1 MKRQKKHS
9 ISYFLL
15 ALLLSLSLAAGCSPA
30 GGNTSSAPAAET
42 ATAETAA
49 AEGCSAAAAEESAA
63 AEGSAAADTA
73 EAESNTE
80 AEISGAEGDTAA
92 EAAAAETAPD
102 YSDAANWAYLETENT
117 DKTADVFFICPSVY
131 GGSDD
136 ACNMSLS
143 DADTKESFV
152 GAINMEKGIYD
163 ADSRFF
169 APYYRQIGLNV
180 YDMPEADREPYLE
193 TAYADVRDAFL
204 YYMDNYNE
212 GRPIVLAGFSQG
224 ADMCLRLMKDLFDDE
239 ALTDQLVA
247 CYAIGW
253 RITEEDMAEYPQ
265 LKMAAGESD
274 TGVIVSF
281 NSEAEDI
288 TDSLVIPEGTKTFAI
303 NPLNWKTD
311 STPADKSQNLG
322 ACFTDYS
329 GEITSEIPEL
339 TGAYIDETRGAL
351 KVPDVSPEDYPA
363 GLSIFTDGVYHL
375 YDYQF
380 FYRNLQD
387 NVQTRILTFTMQ

>member
-9 ISYFLL
+9 ISYLLL

-30 GGNTSSAPAAET
+30 GGNAPSAPAAET
-42 ATAETAA
+42 AA
-49 AEGCSAAAAEESAA
+49 AEGSAAAAAEESAA

-73 EAESNTE
+73 EAESDAE

-92 EAAAAETAPD
+92 EAAAAEAAPD

-117 DKTADVFFICPSVY
+117 AKTADVFFICPSVY

-143 DADTKESFV
+143 DTDTKESFV

-239 ALTDQLVA
+239 ALADQLVA

-253 RITEEDMAEYPQ
+253 RITEEDVAEYPQ

-288 TDSLVIPEGTKTFAI
+288 TDSLVIPEGTKTYAI

-311 STPADKSQNLG
+311 STPADKSLNLG

-380 FYRNLQD
+380 FYRNLQE
-387 NVQTRILTFTMQ
+387 NVQTRIDAFTSA

>member
-1 MKRQKKHS
+1 MKRRNQHS
-9 ISYFLL
+9 LPYFLL

-30 GGNTSSAPAAET
+30 AGNTAATTEASVET
-42 ATAETAA
+42 
-49 AEGCSAAAAEESAA
+49 ESVTS
-63 AEGSAAADTA
+63 ETA
-73 EAESNTE
+73 EAS
-80 AEISGAEGDTAA
+80 A
-92 EAAAAETAPD
+92 EAAPD
-102 YSDAANWAYLETENT
+102 YSDAANWAYLETEDT
-117 DKTADVFFICPSVY
+117 EKAADVFFICPSVY

-143 DADTKESFV
+143 DMDTKESFV

-180 YDMPEADREPYLE
+180 YEMPEADRDPYLE

-204 YYMDNYNE
+204 YYMENYNE

-239 ALTDQLVA
+239 ALADQLVA

-253 RITEEDMAEYPQ
+253 RITQEDLDEYPH
-265 LKMAAGESD
+265 LKVASGEND

-288 TDSLVIPEGTKTFAI
+288 NDSLMIPEGTKTYAI

-311 STPADKSQNLG
+311 STPADKSLNQG

-329 GEITSEIPEL
+329 GEITSEISEL

-363 GLSIFTDGVYHL
+363 GLPIFTDGVYHL

-380 FYRNLQD
+380 FYRNLQE
-387 NVQTRILTFTMQ
+387 NVQTRIDAFTSA

>member
-30 GGNTSSAPAAET
+30 GGNAPSAPAAET
-42 ATAETAA
+42 AAT
-49 AEGCSAAAAEESAA
+49 EGSSAAAAEESAA

-92 EAAAAETAPD
+92 EAAAAEAAPD

>member
-30 GGNTSSAPAAET
+30 GGNAPSAPAAET
-42 ATAETAA
+42 AA
-49 AEGCSAAAAEESAA
+49 AEGSSAAAAEESAA
-63 AEGSAAADTA
+63 AEGAAAADAA
-73 EAESNTE
+73 EAESDAE
-80 AEISGAEGDTAA
+80 AEVSGAEGDTAA
-92 EAAAAETAPD
+92 EAAAAEAAPD

>member
-30 GGNTSSAPAAET
+30 GGNAPSAPAAET
-42 ATAETAA
+42 AA
-49 AEGCSAAAAEESAA
+49 AEGSSAAAAEESAA
-63 AEGSAAADTA
+63 AEGSAAADA
-73 EAESNTE
+73 VEAESNTE

-92 EAAAAETAPD
+92 EAAAAEAAPD

-239 ALTDQLVA
+239 ALADQLVA

-253 RITEEDMAEYPQ
+253 RITEEDVAEYPQ
-265 LKMAAGESD
+265 LKMATGESD

-288 TDSLVIPEGTKTFAI
+288 TDSLMIPEGTKTYAI

-311 STPADKSQNLG
+311 STPADKSLNLG

>member
-30 GGNTSSAPAAET
+30 GGNAPSAPAAET
-42 ATAETAA
+42 AAT
-49 AEGCSAAAAEESAA
+49 EGSSAAAAEESAA

-92 EAAAAETAPD
+92 EAAAAEAAPD

-387 NVQTRILTFTMQ
+387 NVQTRILTFTMK

>member
-30 GGNTSSAPAAET
+30 GGNAPSAPAAET
-42 ATAETAA
+42 AA
-49 AEGCSAAAAEESAA
+49 AEGSSAAAAEESAA
-63 AEGSAAADTA
+63 AEGAAAADAA
-73 EAESNTE
+73 EAESDAE
-80 AEISGAEGDTAA
+80 AEVSGAEGDTAA
-92 EAAAAETAPD
+92 EAAAAEAAPD

-253 RITEEDMAEYPQ
+253 RITEEDVAEYPQ
-265 LKMAAGESD
+265 LKMATGESD

-288 TDSLVIPEGTKTFAI
+288 TDSLMIPEGTKTYAI

-311 STPADKSQNLG
+311 STPADKSLNQG

-380 FYRNLQD
+380 FYRNLQE
-387 NVQTRILTFTMQ
+387 NVQTRIDAFTSA

>member
-1 MKRQKKHS
+1 MPR
-9 ISYFLL
+9 
-15 ALLLSLSLAAGCSPA
+15 AVPRP
-30 GGNTSSAPAAET
+30 GGNAPSAPAAET
-42 ATAETAA
+42 AA
-49 AEGCSAAAAEESAA
+49 AEGSSAAAAEESAA

-92 EAAAAETAPD
+92 EAAAAEAAPD

-180 YDMPEADREPYLE
+180 YDMPETDREPYLE

-253 RITEEDMAEYPQ
+253 RITEEDVAEYPQ

-311 STPADKSQNLG
+311 STPADKSLNLG

>member
-30 GGNTSSAPAAET
+30 GGNAPSAPAAET

-49 AEGCSAAAAEESAA
+49 AEGSSAAAAEESAA

-92 EAAAAETAPD
+92 EAAAAEAAPD

-239 ALTDQLVA
+239 ALADQLVA

-253 RITEEDMAEYPQ
+253 RITEEDVAEYPQ

-380 FYRNLQD
+380 FYRNLQE
-387 NVQTRILTFTMQ
+387 NVQTRIDAFTGA

>member
-30 GGNTSSAPAAET
+30 GGNAPSAPAAET
-42 ATAETAA
+42 AA
-49 AEGCSAAAAEESAA
+49 AEGSSAAAAEESAA

-92 EAAAAETAPD
+92 EAAAAEAAPD

-180 YDMPEADREPYLE
+180 YDMPETDREPYLE

-253 RITEEDMAEYPQ
+253 RITEEDVAEYPQ

>member
-30 GGNTSSAPAAET
+30 GGNAPSAPAAET

-49 AEGCSAAAAEESAA
+49 AEGSSAAAAEESAA

-92 EAAAAETAPD
+92 EAAAAEAAPD

-288 TDSLVIPEGTKTFAI
+288 TDSLMIPEGTKTYAI

>member
-30 GGNTSSAPAAET
+30 GGNAPSAPAAET

-49 AEGCSAAAAEESAA
+49 AEGSAAAAAEESAA

-92 EAAAAETAPD
+92 EAAAAEAAPD

-239 ALTDQLVA
+239 ALADQLVA

-253 RITEEDMAEYPQ
+253 RITEEDVAEYPQ
-265 LKMAAGESD
+265 LKMATGESD

-288 TDSLVIPEGTKTFAI
+288 TDSLMIPEGTKTYAI

-311 STPADKSQNLG
+311 STPADKSLNLG

-380 FYRNLQD
+380 FYRNLQE
-387 NVQTRILTFTMQ
+387 NVQVRIDAFTGE